1 MEYFVASFI
10 TGLTTGGI
18 SCFAVQGSLLATVLA
33 TGNKVKTLVIFLTSK
48 LIAHTILGFLLGIIG
63 KSLIISPKAQG
74 WLQII
79 IGVYMI
85 ITAVRLLGI
94 HPFFRKFVITPPKF
108 ILKYMRKLGE
118 SNSLF
123 VPIFLGILT
132 VFIPCGVTQG
142 MMLLAVSAS
151 IPVVSAGIM
160 FAFILGTIPVFFAIG
175 MAMGKIFKHK
185 LLAILA
191 AIVISILGIYSI
203 NSGQVLRGSVHTVQ
217 NYWRVLT
224 GRTVNQD
231 LAIIKDGYQYVD
243 ITVTSRGYT
252 ANTNTLKA
260 GIPVR
265 LTLTTDGVLGCS
277 RAFTIPDQNLFKL
290 LPVTGTE
297 VVEFTPEKPGTLI
310 YTCSMGMYS
319 GAFQIVD

>member
-48 LIAHTILGFLLGIIG
+48 LIAHTVLGFLLGVIG

-108 ILKYMRKLGE
+108 ILKYMRRLGE

-151 IPVVSAGIM
+151 IPVVSAGIL
-160 FAFILGTIPVFFAIG
+160 FAFVLGTIPVFFAIG
-175 MAMGKIFKHK
+175 MAAGEIFKHK

-191 AIVISILGIYSI
+191 AIVISILGIFSI

-224 GRTVNQD
+224 GVTVKQD
-231 LAIIKDGYQYVD
+231 LAMIKDGYQYVD

-260 GIPVR
+260 GVPVR

>member
-94 HPFFRKFVITPPKF
+94 HPFFRKFVITPPKL